1 MKIIALATK
10 ILLAI
15 MIWGSNVNA
24 QALKT
29 TMKPD
34 GSTLSPVDC
43 RSDIAET
50 GASCFLLTV
59 PESYEA
65 PDRRHIEILFAVLRP
80 ESTVPPVSGNAV
92 FFSTGGPGLS
102 AIEALPGISAR
113 LANIRDSHDLVFI
126 DQRGAGGSNP
136 LPCPVV
142 EEDDETQA
150 IGSAALETKDYASC
164 FAKLTERADLSQYTT
179 SAAAKDME
187 QVRRALGYE
196 QIDLLATS
204 YGTALSLEYIRQ
216 FEPSVRTAFL
226 FSATGPG
233 ADLTSS
239 FAIDAQA
246 ALESLFADCKVD
258 QKCNSAYPHLREKFN
273 VFAQR
278 LKSADGDNKDAYSQ
292 MVRQVSQALYD
303 TRLAAYLPF
312 VISEGAGGSDNPF
325 EAIGAGL
332 SVGATNGYWEGL
344 RVSAMCAEEFPFTEA
359 MNNRA
364 TRSHSFLGDA
374 NLRSGQRICSVW
386 PVNKVSNDFLLPVS
400 AGTPVLMVNGDLD
413 PVTSPLR
420 AYEAAVSLSNAKVI
434 VARNMAHFTG
444 PASTCIIA
452 MFEEFLTK
460 ADPHNVDFSC
470 TRTIRRPDFYVAQT
484 SGQ

>member
-1 MKIIALATK
+1 MKISASAFK
-10 ILLAI
+10 IFFAI
-15 MIWGSNVNA
+15 MTWGSTVNA
-24 QALKT
+24 QEIATKT
-29 TMKPD
+29 TPG
-34 GSTLSPVDC
+34 GSALSPIDC
-43 RSDIAET
+43 RSDIAEI
-50 GASCFLLTV
+50 GASCLLLLV
-59 PESYEA
+59 PENYEA
-65 PDRRHIEILFAVLRP
+65 PDRRHIEISLAVLKSK
-80 ESTVPPVSGNAV
+80 STASPVSGNAV

-113 LANIRDSHDLVFI
+113 LANIRDSYDLVFI

-142 EEDDETQA
+142 EPGHETQA
-150 IGSAALETKDYASC
+150 IGSSALETSDYAAC
-164 FAKLTERADLSQYTT
+164 FAKLSERADLSQYTT

-216 FEPSVRTAFL
+216 YEPSVRSAFL

-258 QKCNSAYPHLREKFN
+258 QKCNTAYPQLRKKFN
-273 VFAQR
+273 IFVQR
-278 LKSADGDNKDAYSQ
+278 LKSIGGENNDAYSH

-312 VISEGAGGSDNPF
+312 VISEGASGSNNPF
-325 EAIGAGL
+325 ASIGAGL

-344 RVSAMCAEEFPFTEA
+344 RVTAMCAEEFPFTEA
-359 MNNRA
+359 MSNRA

-374 NLRSGQRICSVW
+374 NLKSGQRICSVW
-386 PVNKVSNDFLLPVS
+386 PVDKVSDDFIAPVS
-400 AGTPVLMVNGDLD
+400 ADTPVLMVNGDLD

-420 AYEAAVSLSNAKVI
+420 AYEAAVSLTNAKVV

-444 PASTCIIA
+444 PAGACIIA

-460 ADPHNVDFSC
+460 ADPHDVDFSC
-470 TRTIRRPDFYVAQT
+470 TRTIRRPDFYVAP
-484 SGQ
+484 GAG

>member
-1 MKIIALATK
+1 MKTIASAFKLFFALT
-10 ILLAI
+10 IC
-15 MIWGSNVNA
+15 GCNVNA
-24 QALKT
+24 QELMTITQSGGGA
-29 TMKPD
+29 
-34 GSTLSPVDC
+34 LSPVDC
-43 RSDIAET
+43 RSDIADI
-50 GASCFLLTV
+50 GASCFSLAV
-59 PESYEA
+59 PENYDA
-65 PDRRHIEILFAVLRP
+65 PGKRHIEISLAVLRP
-80 ESTVPPVSGNAV
+80 RPATSAASRKAV

-113 LANIRDSHDLVFI
+113 LSNVRDSYDLVFI

-142 EEDDETQA
+142 EPGHETQA
-150 IGSAALETKDYASC
+150 IGSAALGTSDYATC
-164 FAKLTERADLSQYTT
+164 FVKLSKRADLSQYTT

-196 QIDLLATS
+196 QINLLATS

-216 FEPSVRTAFL
+216 YEPFVRSAFL
-226 FSATGPG
+226 FSAIGPG

-258 QKCNSAYPHLREKFN
+258 QKCNTAYPHLREKFT
-273 VFAQR
+273 VFVKR
-278 LKSADGDNKDAYSQ
+278 LKSVDGDNNDAYSQ

-312 VISEGAGGSDNPF
+312 VISEGAGGSNNPF
-325 EAIGAGL
+325 ASIGAGL
-332 SVGATNGYWEGL
+332 SVGVTNGYWEGL
-344 RVSAMCAEEFPFTEA
+344 RVSTMCAEEFPFTEA

-374 NLRSGQRICSVW
+374 NLKSGQRICSVW
-386 PVNKVSNDFLLPVS
+386 PVNKVSDEFLSPVS
-400 AGTPVLMVNGDLD
+400 ANTPVLMVNGDLD

-420 AYEAAVSLSNAKVI
+420 AYEAAVSLSNAKVV
-434 VARNMAHFTG
+434 VARNMAHLTG
-444 PASTCIIA
+444 PASACVIA

-470 TRTIRRPDFYVAQT
+470 TRTIRRPDFYVAQ
-484 SGQ
+484 GAG